1 MSAAR
6 RTAPLRT
13 AVALAATAACGAAAA
28 QVSFQNAWLRA
39 PAPGQAATAGY
50 CEIAN
55 TAAAPATIVGFE
67 DASCRGSNGNGRN
80 SGCAI
85 TVEMHETTEQ
95 DGMVRMRPL
104 PQLVVPAKGALSLA
118 PGGKHLMVFGLASD
132 ARQARLR
139 VVFADGAE
147 QVVRFVVRPL
157 GHGG

>member
-1 MSAAR
+1 M
-6 RTAPLRT
+6 
-13 AVALAATAACGAAAA
+13 VLAAAAACCSAAA

-39 PAPGQAATAGY
+39 PAPGQAAVAGY

-55 TAAAPATIVGFE
+55 AAAVPATIVGFE
-67 DASCRGSNGNGRN
+67 DAACHRSGGNGRD

-85 TVEMHETTEQ
+85 AVEMHETTEQ
-95 DGMVRMRPL
+95 GGMVRMRPL
-104 PQLVVPAKGALSLA
+104 PQLVVAAKGTLSLA
-118 PGGKHLMVFGLASD
+118 PGGKHLMVFGLAGD
-132 ARQARLR
+132 ARQAHLR

>member
-1 MSAAR
+1 M
-6 RTAPLRT
+6 
-13 AVALAATAACGAAAA
+13 ALAAAAACCAAAA
-28 QVSFQNAWLRA
+28 QVSFQDAWLRA

-55 TAAAPATIVGFE
+55 TTAAPATIVGFE
-67 DASCRGSNGNGRN
+67 DASCRGSD
-80 SGCAI
+80 CAI

-132 ARQARLR
+132 ASQARLR